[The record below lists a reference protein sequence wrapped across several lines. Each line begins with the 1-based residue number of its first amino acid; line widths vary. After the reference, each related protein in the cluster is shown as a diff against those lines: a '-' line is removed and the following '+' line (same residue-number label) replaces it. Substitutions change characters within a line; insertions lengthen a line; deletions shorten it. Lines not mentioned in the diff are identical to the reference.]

1 MDQNTDIKGSI
12 EALKAIASEI
22 QASDA
27 LATYQEEEDEDSYK
41 ELIDEFESRLMD
53 IHVDVA
59 NHFPLQLEAFEREFI
74 DPDLEGLLLP
84 RLLGFSVL

>member
-22 QASDA
+22 QASVA

-59 NHFPLQLEAFEREFI
+59 NHFPLQLEAFEENLSTLTWKAFYCHACWA
-74 DPDLEGLLLP
+74 
-84 RLLGFSVL
+84 SVS